1 MVRVVGAVVVG
12 LCLSACSDSVV
23 TGDVGSVGLDT
34 SGGEGDRV
42 VADTSMTDA
51 MLTSDT
57 GSGLDADPGDAVILP
72 SDADTEVVAPEC
84 ADGGCFGQACAGPED
99 CDSGYCVPHMG
110 DKICTKPCET
120 ECPAGL
126 SCQLASG
133 GSGDPLFLCVSFVPH
148 LCQPCEKSA
157 ECDDDGLGAACVS
170 YGDVGMFCGGAC
182 SAKSDCPGGYACEEV
197 PTASG
202 GTSKQCVAM
211 SGECTCSKLSKELA
225 LSTVCAVTND
235 LGSCQG
241 KRFCGADGL
250 TACDAEPA
258 SEESCDGVDN
268 NCDGLVDEG
277 VDCSDE
283 DQCTVG
289 ACSGPDGCSQTVAI
303 GASCDDADP
312 MTQADVC
319 LEDGSCAGVSIACPQ
334 GPCIVKGTPNGEDCD
349 MEFHPAGFP
358 CDDGEAATKNDVCD
372 DAGVCAGTSYN
383 CDAEPLSA
391 CVVSYTTDGASC
403 VPVFAPD
410 GTLCSD
416 DDAGTKDDV
425 CDGMGTCSGTPYA
438 CDGEVTSTCVP
449 SFLPDGNGCLPQL
462 APEGTPCDDG
472 NPTTTGDACDASGQ
486 CEGTSYD
493 CANEPLS
500 ACVVS
505 YTTDGA
511 SCVPV
516 FAPDGTLCSDDDAG
530 TKDDVCD
537 GMGTCSGTPYACDGE
552 VTSTCVPS
560 FLPDGNGCLPQ
571 LAPEG
576 TPCDDQN
583 PSTKDDLCDALGDCA
598 GTSYDCANEPTTTC
612 TPAFETDGQ
621 GCVPKHAMGGSI
633 CDDGDVNTKDDTC
646 DGAGGCAGTPYDC
659 ANEPIT
665 NCITAY
671 ATDGNGCVPT
681 YAPANTA
688 CSDANDTTKDDSC
701 DGAGACKGTPYSC
714 NDPTD
719 PCLPNY
725 VADGVGCQP
734 NYAPPGTPC
743 DDNQLTTYGDV
754 CNGNGSCSGTQC
766 QARTI
771 DFVNLA
777 DKVIGSA
784 NLWYPNQE
792 ETVYLEAPSGRKA
805 WIRIKYSESC
815 NDAYVEMV
823 SPSNHTNMCFDH
835 GKAKCDPVYNMGYF
849 VLSNCDSNIRWK
861 FDGQTKT
868 LGEQANCDSYQAP
881 CDIKGG
887 AGAQLYYGN
896 TSLLPCH
903 DLCKNWTVQAPNCSC
918 TWNGFNVKP

>member
-1 MVRVVGAVVVG
+1 
-12 LCLSACSDSVV
+12 
-23 TGDVGSVGLDT
+23 
-34 SGGEGDRV
+34 
-42 VADTSMTDA
+42 
-51 MLTSDT
+51 
-57 GSGLDADPGDAVILP
+57 
-72 SDADTEVVAPEC
+72 
-84 ADGGCFGQACAGPED
+84 
-99 CDSGYCVPHMG
+99 
-110 DKICTKPCET
+110 
-120 ECPAGL
+120 
-126 SCQLASG
+126 
-133 GSGDPLFLCVSFVPH
+133 
-148 LCQPCEKSA
+148 
-157 ECDDDGLGAACVS
+157 
-170 YGDVGMFCGGAC
+170 
-182 SAKSDCPGGYACEEV
+182 
-197 PTASG
+197 
-202 GTSKQCVAM
+202 M

-383 CDAEPLSA
+383 CDA
-391 CVVSYTTDGASC
+391 
-403 VPVFAPD
+403 
-410 GTLCSD
+410 
-416 DDAGTKDDV
+416 
-425 CDGMGTCSGTPYA
+425 
-438 CDGEVTSTCVP
+438 
-449 SFLPDGNGCLPQL
+449 
-462 APEGTPCDDG
+462 
-472 NPTTTGDACDASGQ
+472 
-486 CEGTSYD
+486 
-493 CANEPLS
+493 EPLS

-815 NDAYVEMV
+815 NAPTWRWFRPATTRTCASTMERPSATRCTIWAILSSPIATQTFAGSSMDRPKRWEDKRIVIPTKPPATSKAVLGPNSTTETRAYFHATTYVRIGPCRLQTAPAPGTA
-823 SPSNHTNMCFDH
+823 STLNLDGH
-835 GKAKCDPVYNMGYF
+835 GRGKSHVA
-849 VLSNCDSNIRWK
+849 
-861 FDGQTKT
+861 
-868 LGEQANCDSYQAP
+868 
-881 CDIKGG
+881 
-887 AGAQLYYGN
+887 
-896 TSLLPCH
+896 
-903 DLCKNWTVQAPNCSC
+903 
-918 TWNGFNVKP
+918 